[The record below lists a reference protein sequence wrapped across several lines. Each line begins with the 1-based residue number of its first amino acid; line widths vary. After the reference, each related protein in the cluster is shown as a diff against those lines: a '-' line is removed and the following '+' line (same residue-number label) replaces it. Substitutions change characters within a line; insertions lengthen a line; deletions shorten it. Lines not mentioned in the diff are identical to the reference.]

1 MSALLHLKEPT
12 LRFAHKQHLAHPKD
26 GLTLFGPYTQAQG
39 SLRFGII
46 GTKSGIALFNRW
58 LERVNKYMPAY
69 KGSMY
74 RSKKDS
80 EHGKLAHQYYPGFQS
95 AFRIL
100 WDTKAENVCEIPDDA
115 LNKALKVYD
124 RNTRVASV
132 VKLYAKKLTKQNYSS
147 EQGRPDLWF
156 VIVPKQVYIYCR
168 PLSDAPDDYQ
178 PGTKPED
185 ASQFDMF
192 VGKDDAD
199 SFLEEYE
206 EALKYKPD
214 FHNQLKA
221 RLLKHQIITQILQED
236 TLEGCLKGPDEPP
249 ARDMQDPATTAWNL
263 TTAIFY
269 KTRRRPWILS
279 DPREGICYIG
289 LVFKRLN
296 NGEGAKNACC
306 GAQMFLED
314 GHGMVFKGVLGPW
327 YSETTLE
334 CHLDKAEASKLLEKA
349 IASYAG
355 DHDDK
360 PPREIF
366 IHGRVRF
373 DEQEWAGFTEGAKK
387 HCVRVTGVRISKV
400 NNGIKLFRR
409 DEKPVMRGTALKVSD
424 TKAYLWTTG
433 FTPRLN
439 TYPGWNVPNPLD
451 IEICNADEDVK
462 IETVLQDIMRLTKL
476 NYNNCTFADGLPIT
490 LKFASKVGDILT
502 TLPLEERNGGKDKED
517 VEDDTPLP
525 FWHYI

>member
-1 MSALLHLKEPT
+1 VSALLHLEEPT
-12 LRFAHKQHLAHPKD
+12 LRFAHKQDLAHPKD
-26 GLTLFGPYTQAQG
+26 GLTLFGPYAQAQG

-69 KGSMY
+69 QGS
-74 RSKKDS
+74 RFRRRKDS

-100 WDTKAENVCEIPDDA
+100 WDTKPENVCEIPDDA
-115 LNKALKVYD
+115 LTKALEIYD
-124 RNTRVASV
+124 RNTRVSSV
-132 VKLYAKKLTKQNYSS
+132 VKVYAKRLIKLNYGS
-147 EQGRPDLWF
+147 EHGKPDLWL
-156 VIVPKQVYIYCR
+156 VIIPRDVFTYCR
-168 PLSDAPDDYQ
+168 PLSDAPENYQ

-185 ASQFDMF
+185 AAQFDMF

-206 EALKYKPD
+206 EALKFKPD

-236 TLEGCLKGPDEPP
+236 TLSGCLKNPDEMP
-249 ARDMQDPATTAWNL
+249 ARDMEDPATTTWNL
-263 TTAIFY
+263 TTSIFY

-279 DPREGICYIG
+279 DPREGVCYIG

-296 NGEGAKNACC
+296 NVEGANNACC

-314 GHGMVFKGVLGPW
+314 GNGMVFKGVLGPW
-327 YSETTLE
+327 YSEDTKE
-334 CHLDKAEASKLLEKA
+334 CHLDKAKAGKLLEKA

-355 DHDDK
+355 EHGGK
-360 PPREIF
+360 PPSAIF

-373 DEQEWAGFTEGAKK
+373 NKDEWEGFTEVAKK
-387 HCVRVTGVRISKV
+387 HGVRVTGVRISKV

-409 DEKPVMRGTALKVSD
+409 GDKPVMRGTAWKVSD

-451 IEICNADEDVK
+451 VEICNADGEIR

-476 NYNNCTFADGLPIT
+476 NYNNCKFADGLPIT

-502 TLPLEERNGGKDKED
+502 TLPLERGKGEN
-517 VEDDTPLP
+517 DDDDENETPLP